1 MVISLLKS
9 WKVDFKMRFLLI
21 ISSTIFLVSCTAHF
35 QQIDLTDKPQSK
47 LDSQGKVLV
56 ATSQDGR
63 YDTINYSGSGQM
75 TSQVIVTAFARHAKH
90 ISITTS
96 CSSIDSCLNDAKN
109 NGQSYLV
116 YPEILHW
123 EERATEWSGKPD
135 RIEVKITLLS
145 VDNGEIIHSAIISGR
160 SKWATLKWD
169 HPQDLLPSPI
179 NTYVSSLY

>member
-1 MVISLLKS
+1 
-9 WKVDFKMRFLLI
+9 MRCLFI
-21 ISSTIFLVSCTAHF
+21 ISSTILLWSCTANF

-47 LDSQGKVLV
+47 LDPRGKVLV

-75 TSQVIVTAFARHAKH
+75 TSQVIVTAFAKHAKH

-135 RIEVKITLLS
+135 RIEVKITLLT

>member
-63 YDTINYSGSGQM
+63 YDTINYAGSGQT
-75 TSQVIVTAFARHAKH
+75 TSQVIVTAFAKHAKH

-135 RIEVKITLLS
+135 RIEVKITLLT